1 VFRFLIVLILA
12 TAACSRTPESA
23 RTEASD
29 ARVRELADAYVA
41 EFFEHFPEQATYYSL
56 KDKPHDRLTDL
67 SPEAQKAWEAQE
79 DRWLAGV
86 KAIDPATI
94 RASSL
99 RSTYENLR
107 EQLESSV
114 EQRVCRLE
122 LWNVSQMQGWH
133 VTLGYL
139 VTIQPTG
146 TDQARKEAI
155 ARWSSLPR
163 YLDQQT
169 ANLREGIKLGH
180 TAPKHIVRIVA
191 GQVRQLASAPVADS
205 PFFAPAS
212 GDTDRG
218 FQAVFRTVVEEQI
231 VPAARKYADFLE
243 QEYLPA
249 ARDAIAVTAN
259 AGGAP
264 CYAASI
270 RAWSTL
276 PKTAQE
282 VHDIG
287 RREVVRIDAEMQ
299 AIAERS
305 FTTSDV
311 PALLQRLRTD
321 RQFTF
326 RSRDELIN
334 YSKAALERAR
344 AAAPQWFGILPK
356 ADVRIEP
363 YPAYREKSGA
373 PGEYNS
379 PAEDGSRPGLF
390 YINASQ
396 PEKTTRADN
405 ESTAFHE
412 TIPGHHLQI
421 AIAIERT
428 DNHPLAR
435 YIGNSGYSEGWGLY
449 AEELADEMKLF
460 TGDLDRLG
468 MLSSQNWRA
477 ARLVVD
483 TGLHALGWTR
493 QQAIDYMLAHTPQS
507 VESATSEVDRYIIMP
522 GQATAYMLGKLEIV
536 AARQEAQKK
545 RGDTFDIKQFHD
557 RVLDDGAVP
566 LTYLRAK
573 LAASF

>member
-1 VFRFLIVLILA
+1 
-12 TAACSRTPESA
+12 
-23 RTEASD
+23 
-29 ARVRELADAYVA
+29 
-41 EFFEHFPEQATYYSL
+41 
-56 KDKPHDRLTDL
+56 
-67 SPEAQKAWEAQE
+67 
-79 DRWLAGV
+79 
-86 KAIDPATI
+86 
-94 RASSL
+94 
-99 RSTYENLR
+99 
-107 EQLESSV
+107 V

-205 PFFAPAS
+205 PFVAPAS